1 MVGTMCVETRWGSR
15 VYFPEKT
22 FMSHPT
28 VALRRLRALAGL
40 AAAVIPA
47 SILVHLAAE
56 MLSLGRAALGFDF
69 VVRHVYLG
77 ALLVGGLWAFSRT
90 VGLGRGRTEVRRRT
104 ALLRAGLTGPRRRL
118 DLAVL
123 VLGNLA
129 FFGLTQLGEGL
140 PILSG
145 ALWLGLAAGT
155 LGSLLAAVLVYA
167 FGRSIVVAAIQA
179 LAHASRRPPP
189 AVLRVRPAF
198 RTPRAA
204 AVAFSLFVPNRP
216 PPVGPSS
223 DSSLHQKGTPCFHFL
238 AQRCTRLRCS
248 SVSHSF

>member
-1 MVGTMCVETRWGSR
+1 MVGTICVETRLGSR

-28 VALRRLRALAGL
+28 VALRRLRTLAGL
-40 AAAVIPA
+40 AAAIVPA

-56 MLSLGRAALGFDF
+56 TLSLGRAALGFDF
-69 VVRHVYLG
+69 VVRHVYLA
-77 ALLVGGLWAFSRT
+77 ALLLVGLWAFSVT

-104 ALLRAGLTGPRRRL
+104 ALLRAGLIGPRRRL

-129 FFGLTQLGEGL
+129 FFALTQLGEGL
-140 PILSG
+140 PIVSG
-145 ALWLGLAAGT
+145 TLWLGLAAGI
-155 LGSLLAAVLVYA
+155 LGSLLSAVLVYA
-167 FGRSIVVAAIQA
+167 FGRSMVVAAIEA

-189 AVLRVRPAF
+189 AVRRVRPAF
-198 RTPRAA
+198 RTPRTA
-204 AVAFSLFVPNRP
+204 AVAFSLFIPNRP
-216 PPVGPSS
+216 PPAGPSS

>member
-1 MVGTMCVETRWGSR
+1 MLGMISVETRRNPR
-15 VYFPEKT
+15 VYFPQKT

-28 VALRRLRALAGL
+28 VALRRLRTLAGL
-40 AAAVIPA
+40 AAAIIPA

-56 MLSLGRAALGFDF
+56 SLSLGRAALGFDF

-77 ALLVGGLWAFSRT
+77 ALLLGGLWAFSRT

-104 ALLRAGLTGPRRRL
+104 ALLRAALSGPRRRL

-123 VLGNLA
+123 ALGNLA

-140 PILSG
+140 PIVSG
-145 ALWLGLAAGT
+145 TLWLGLAAGI

-167 FGRSIVVAAIQA
+167 FGRSMVVAAIEA
-179 LAHASRRPPP
+179 LAHASRRPAP
-189 AVLRVRPAF
+189 AVQRVRPAF

-216 PPVGPSS
+216 PPAGPSS

-238 AQRCTRLRCS
+238 AQRCMWLRCS
-248 SVSHSF
+248 PVSYSF